1 MFNTQV
7 FQKPEDDKAIW
18 PYVVVLIHF
27 HSNEWVIVG
36 WRITQVFRQQSAEA
50 DGRTERQSVTSRRTE
65 HSTEVDNVS
74 YISLTYL
81 KYLLSFILSLFL
93 IIMSATEESNILA
106 VDWRLLDK
114 STRCWRT
121 YWWAQ
126 NQLGFLSDI
135 FFRSLL
141 PAHRKPRWGK
151 RTNGKQSLSQVME
164 LGTWTLAA
172 MVAVPKS
179 AWSSQTSDGKKFRN

>member
-1 MFNTQV
+1 M
-7 FQKPEDDKAIW
+7 
-18 PYVVVLIHF
+18 LIHF

-106 VDWRLLDK
+106 VD
-114 STRCWRT
+114 
-121 YWWAQ
+121 
-126 NQLGFLSDI
+126 
-135 FFRSLL
+135 
-141 PAHRKPRWGK
+141 
-151 RTNGKQSLSQVME
+151 
-164 LGTWTLAA
+164 
-172 MVAVPKS
+172 
-179 AWSSQTSDGKKFRN
+179 